1 MPRSCFSAG
10 ALAICA
16 LVICADTVG
25 AEPMFLSKSEARC
38 TTCHYSPTGGGLLTP
53 YGRLQSRQ
61 ELSTTSG
68 DSEQFLWGALGN
80 ALGPVNLGID
90 IRPSHLHITTPG
102 NTTNRGILMNADLI
116 GAVQAAGWTFYGE
129 VGRRPEALGGD
140 VYSYEYWIGKQ
151 ISSEWGVRGGRF
163 FPAYGVRFADH
174 TLYNRASLLFDRYDQ
189 IYGVELSH
197 TTRRSLVQISGGPGR
212 ADLVLD
218 DQGKDD
224 ATVAGRVQFDLNA
237 RNVLVGSGI
246 FRSESATEVENSAA
260 GVAYGFSP
268 WSRMTIWTQADAK
281 MRDEDEGNS
290 FVFANETSVEALR
303 GIWLKV
309 SPQVKTE
316 TGATPGFLRWK
327 LEANALPRTHWNVVV
342 SYYRDKNRRSDIVT
356 HLLMTQL
363 HIYL

>member
-1 MPRSCFSAG
+1 
-10 ALAICA
+10 
-16 LVICADTVG
+16 
-25 AEPMFLSKSEARC
+25 
-38 TTCHYSPTGGGLLTP
+38 
-53 YGRLQSRQ
+53 
-61 ELSTTSG
+61 
-68 DSEQFLWGALGN
+68 
-80 ALGPVNLGID
+80 
-90 IRPSHLHITTPG
+90 
-102 NTTNRGILMNADLI
+102 
-116 GAVQAAGWTFYGE
+116 
-129 VGRRPEALGGD
+129 
-140 VYSYEYWIGKQ
+140 VYSYEYWVSKQ
-151 ISSEWGVRGGRF
+151 IGNEWSVRGGRL

-174 TLYNRASLLFDRYDQ
+174 TSYNRSSLLFDKYDQ

-218 DQGKDD
+218 DEGKND
-224 ATVAGRVQFDLNA
+224 ATAAARVQFDLNA

-246 FRSESATEVENSAA
+246 IRSESASDPQNGAA
-260 GVAYGFSP
+260 GLAYGFSP

-281 MRDEDEGNS
+281 FRDEEDGDS

-309 SPQVKTE
+309 SPQVRTASG
-316 TGATPGFLRWK
+316 TTPSFLRWK

-342 SYYRDKNRRSDIVT
+342 SYYRDQNRRSDIVT